1 VEMPSASVLAEIAP
15 PASWMTKL
23 NKRVRKVNRLALVF
37 VFIPTITASFYYGL
51 IASDIYTSES
61 RFVVRSP
68 QRQTS
73 TGLSAI
79 FSGAGF
85 SKSQDDSYSV
95 HDFMLSRDALA
106 KIDKQLGLAEL
117 YSSPNIDP
125 VSRFGGF
132 HKESSF
138 EDLYRY
144 YQKQVSLNLD
154 ATSSI
159 SMLKVTAFSAEEA
172 YRINEMLLELGEV
185 RINELNERGRQD
197 MIHFASSEVAQAEKK
212 VAAASLAVTNFR
224 NQKSVYDPERQSAAQ
239 LQQMSKLQDEIIATK
254 TQLAQI
260 LSFTPDNP
268 QIPALRKKI
277 DTLETI
283 SRTEMATVT
292 GDEASLTNKATE
304 YQRLALDRE
313 FAEKQ
318 LASAL
323 AALVQAR
330 NDADRKQLYL
340 ERIVQPNKPDIATEP
355 RRLKAVLTTL
365 GAGLLLWGIF
375 SILIA
380 GVREHHD

>member
-1 VEMPSASVLAEIAP
+1 MPSASVLAEIAP